1 MYSMYSRSSKGGLAQ
16 DILGPV
22 ALKVLRIK
30 VVKTKAKAESLG
42 SATSRGAAAAAPKE
56 LSQILAQGTEG
67 GMGTKEK
74 LRRYAP
80 HAVRMRGFVGTQ
92 DVLAKP
98 GQRRRR
104 ASPRL
109 LIVKWVRVEFPFR
122 PPLRR

>member
-1 MYSMYSRSSKGGLAQ
+1 MYSRSSEGGLAQ
-16 DILGPV
+16 DTLGPV
-22 ALKVLRIK
+22 VLKVLRIR
-30 VVKTKAKAESLG
+30 VVKTEAKAVSLG
-42 SATSRGAAAAAPKE
+42 SATSRGAAAAAPKG
-56 LSQILAQGTEG
+56 LSQILAQGTGG

-74 LRRYAP
+74 LRRYAL

-104 ASPRL
+104 ASLKL
-109 LIVKWVRVEFPFR
+109 LIVKWVRMGFPFR